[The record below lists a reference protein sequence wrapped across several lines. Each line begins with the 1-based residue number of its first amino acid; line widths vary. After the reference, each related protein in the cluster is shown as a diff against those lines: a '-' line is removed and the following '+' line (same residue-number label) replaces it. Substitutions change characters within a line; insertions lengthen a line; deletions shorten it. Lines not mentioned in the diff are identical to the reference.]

1 MAQQIIVIGL
11 GHFGMSLARSL
22 AANKA
27 EVLAVDNK
35 KVLVEE
41 AAKFATEAIW
51 ADATDEQQL
60 AELEPGKRDIAVCAI
75 GEESR
80 ESSII
85 CTALLRQMGCKK
97 VVARA
102 NTSMHQRILKLV
114 GAHQIINP
122 EQEFGVK
129 FANKL
134 LYSDV
139 IADTSISDDLNIT
152 EISVQPSM
160 VGKTLI
166 ELELPKKF
174 GVIVAG
180 IRDKSNNKIIQPLPN
195 VPLKE
200 NESIVIVSNEASI
213 RKLLKG
219 V

>member
-1 MAQQIIVIGL
+1 MTQQIIVIGL

-35 KVLVEE
+35 KALVEE

-51 ADATDEQQL
+51 ADATDELEL
-60 AELEPGKRDIAVCAI
+60 AELAPGKRDISVCAI

-85 CTALLRQMGCKK
+85 CTALLRQMGSKK

-102 NTSMHQRILKLV
+102 NTTMHQRILKLV

-152 EISVQPSM
+152 EISVQPLM

>member
-1 MAQQIIVIGL
+1 MTQQIIVIGL

-35 KVLVEE
+35 KALVEE

-51 ADATDEQQL
+51 ADATDELEL
-60 AELEPGKRDIAVCAI
+60 AELAPGKRDISVCAI

-85 CTALLRQMGCKK
+85 CTALLRQMGSKK

-102 NTSMHQRILKLV
+102 NTTMHQRILKLV

-139 IADTSISDDLNIT
+139 IADTNISEDLSIT

-160 VGKTLI
+160 IGKTLI

>member
-1 MAQQIIVIGL
+1 MTQQIIVIGL

-35 KVLVEE
+35 KALVEE

-51 ADATDEQQL
+51 ADATDELEL
-60 AELEPGKRDIAVCAI
+60 AELAPGKRDISVCAI

-85 CTALLRQMGCKK
+85 CTALLRQMGSKK

-102 NTSMHQRILKLV
+102 NTTMHQRILKLV

-122 EQEFGVK
+122 EQEFGGK